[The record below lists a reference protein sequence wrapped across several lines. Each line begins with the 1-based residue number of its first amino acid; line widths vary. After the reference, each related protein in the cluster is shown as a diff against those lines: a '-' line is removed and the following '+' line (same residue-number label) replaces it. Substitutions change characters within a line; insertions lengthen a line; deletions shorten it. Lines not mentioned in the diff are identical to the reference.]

1 LRVAPACVLEGPVA
15 REERGAVEAG
25 RIARARGERA
35 ALRWQQHRVAVRL
48 EELERARLEA
58 ADDLLCLA
66 GDRAAEAER
75 DVLARR
81 HPDAELFA
89 LRLGEA
95 EAEAAGDR
103 HQVGRADV
111 MARADDASRER
122 LLCTDGAGEHAI
134 ADL

>member
-35 ALRWQQHRVAVRL
+35 ALRWQQHRIAVRL

-58 ADDLLCLA
+58 ADDLLGLT

-81 HPDAELFA
+81 HADAELVA
-89 LRLGEA
+89 LRLRAGEA
-95 EAEAAGDR
+95 EPAGDR
-103 HQVGRADV
+103 DQVGRADV
-111 MARADDASRER
+111 LACADDAPRER
-122 LLCTDGAGEHAI
+122 LFGADRAREHAV
-134 ADL
+134 